1 MGLAHPKPKP
11 NPNQAA
17 SRIAAIRR
25 GQKSRQKMAA
35 KPRPLFVPKGIPDV
49 WAPLCKVS
57 SAPARVRVRVRLTL
71 ALALALALALTLA
84 LTLTL
89 TLSLSLTLTSRGRGE
104 RSARSGCTRRWQAE
118 ILLEDPNPNP

>member
-1 MGLAHPKPKP
+1 MGLAHPKPSP
-11 NPNQAA
+11 NPDQAA

-71 ALALALALALTLA
+71 ALALALALT
-84 LTLTL
+84 
-89 TLSLSLTLTSRGRGE
+89 
-104 RSARSGCTRRWQAE
+104 
-118 ILLEDPNPNP
+118 PNLNP

>member
-1 MGLAHPKPKP
+1 MGLAHPKPSP
-11 NPNQAA
+11 NPDQAA

-57 SAPARVRVRVRLTL
+57 LILTLTLILTDVWAPLCKASRAPARVRVRVRLTL
-71 ALALALALALTLA
+71 ALALALTLS

-89 TLSLSLTLTSRGRGE
+89 TLSLTLSR
-104 RSARSGCTRRWQAE
+104 
-118 ILLEDPNPNP
+118 